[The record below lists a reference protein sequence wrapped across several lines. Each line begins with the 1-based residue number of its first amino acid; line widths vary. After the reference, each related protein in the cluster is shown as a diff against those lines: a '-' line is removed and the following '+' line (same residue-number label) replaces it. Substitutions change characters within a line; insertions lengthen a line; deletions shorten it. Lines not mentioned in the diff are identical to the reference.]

1 MRIISTDQGIFKKKE
16 DGTEVVYQIF
26 PEFEIHYN
34 KLPPQSEQV
43 WHHHQTIKE
52 IICLTTGEMEVFW
65 KEDGKTVSALVKT
78 GDTIDVENNSHTF
91 KNNSQKDCQFIVFRF
106 VPSYKDNREIIKNDK
121 IID

>member
-1 MRIISTDQGIFKKKE
+1 MKIIPLAQGVFKKKD
-16 DGTEVVYQIF
+16 DGTEVTYQIF

-34 KLPPQSEQV
+34 TLPPKTEQV

-52 IICLTTGEMEVFW
+52 IICLTSGEMEVFW
-65 KEDGKTVSALVKT
+65 KENNKTVSTLVKT
-78 GDTIDVENNSHTF
+78 GDTIDVENTSHTL
-91 KNNSQKDCQFIVFRF
+91 KNNSQEECQFIVFRF